1 MDDLS
6 ESLLRSAQIVLES
19 GLENLG
25 VHVGSPLPTSGLT
38 ALEAKLTV
46 LEGQLRLLAAGR
58 SADDNSTQWA
68 AGARL
73 LLRESVLV
81 RNDLLTRELGRRDE
95 AMNRVQKALQRLR
108 CSNSVEELVC
118 SIPYEVAG
126 LGYDRALFSWVDQMR
141 WITHSAH
148 SLNGPEEGRLFVQ
161 VGQQRP
167 FQHLRGLFE
176 LEVVQRRATILRQG
190 VRESARVH
198 PELIKVTQSDTYIA
212 APLVSG
218 RAVVGLVHV
227 DRHADKD
234 PLGEFD
240 RELVSVFC
248 EGAGIALE
256 RIRALEGISSLQ
268 ADISRNSDSL
278 NALLEKLG
286 QLPGARASRGAEG
299 QQGDVLS
306 VPKVQP
312 SRDFDSLLTRRE
324 EQVLELLSRGLTNG
338 QIGDRLYITEA
349 TAKVHVKNVLRKLG
363 VANRTEAAALYRQ

>member
-1 MDDLS
+1 MDDS
-6 ESLLRSAQIVLES
+6 TESLLWSAQRVLES
-19 GLENLG
+19 GLESLG
-25 VHVGSPLPTSGLT
+25 VHVGSPPPAHGL
-38 ALEAKLTV
+38 AFLEAKLTAF
-46 LEGQLRLLAAGR
+46 EGQLRELAAGR
-58 SADDNSTQWA
+58 SADDDVAQWA
-68 AGARL
+68 AGAEL
-73 LLRESVLV
+73 LLRESALV
-81 RNDLLTRELGRRDE
+81 RNDLLTRELGRRHE
-95 AMNRVQKALQRLR
+95 AMDRVQKALQRLR
-108 CSNSVEELVC
+108 RATSVDELVC

-148 SLNGPEEGRLFVQ
+148 SLSGPEEGRLFVQ

-176 LEVVQRRATILRQG
+176 FEVVQRRATILRQG
-190 VRESARVH
+190 VRESAHVH

-240 RELVSVFC
+240 RELISVFC

-268 ADISRNSDSL
+268 RDISRNSDSL
-278 NALLEKLG
+278 NTLLEKLG
-286 QLPGARASRGAEG
+286 QLPGARTSPGPED
-299 QQGDVLS
+299 QQGDVVS
-306 VPKVQP
+306 VPKAQP
-312 SRDFDSLLTRRE
+312 SFGFDSMLTRRE